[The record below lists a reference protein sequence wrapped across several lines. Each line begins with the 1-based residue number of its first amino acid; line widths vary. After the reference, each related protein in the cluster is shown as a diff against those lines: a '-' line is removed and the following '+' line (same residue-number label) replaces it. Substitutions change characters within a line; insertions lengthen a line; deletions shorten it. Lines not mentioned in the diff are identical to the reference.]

1 MTENKYL
8 PIGSTIAKK
17 YEVIDILGEDEF
29 EILYLV
35 RDLHRKGSFF
45 VLKELFL
52 ETFSA
57 RTNQVVYTLP
67 EAEGVFDKRKK
78 QIIEEIEAQKLNL
91 NLDEIKVYGY
101 EEDNNT
107 IYTIMAFSNNASLEK
122 YLQYTPKDIN
132 SLPTLDEL
140 LNAEKKGKSIFFF
153 LKLLLFIG
161 IILVL
166 IFFVHQYFQK
176 DSIEEK
182 LKTSATMDYP
192 KLQDRTKIKKE
203 IEIKESIKVLEV
215 LVKPMLDKQV
225 AIKYED
231 NISAKLELVEE
242 VEIEENLTTI
252 ITKDIKSVVMEEV
265 ALKEIDMNTSVI
277 ETNQTVILKEKKIEE
292 NLTIVDDEI
301 SIQTSMKSFLDAYI
315 DASASTVEGTL
326 KFYDKEVQRYFKLKN
341 ATHKSISN
349 SQKRYNRKWIKR
361 EFKISD
367 FKIMKSYKKDNINY
381 FDIKTTTV
389 WSVSNKRGKKL
400 STYYEN

>member
-1 MTENKYL
+1 ME
-8 PIGSTIAKK
+8 
-17 YEVIDILGEDEF
+17 
-29 EILYLV
+29 
-35 RDLHRKGSFF
+35 
-45 VLKELFL
+45 
-52 ETFSA
+52 
-57 RTNQVVYTLP
+57 
-67 EAEGVFDKRKK
+67 
-78 QIIEEIEAQKLNL
+78 
-91 NLDEIKVYGY
+91 
-101 EEDNNT
+101 
-107 IYTIMAFSNNASLEK
+107 FSNNASLEK

-140 LNAEKKGKSIFFF
+140 LNAEKKGKSTSFF
-153 LKLLLFIG
+153 LKLFLFLG

-166 IFFVHQYFQK
+166 MFYLYQYFQR

-231 NISAKLELVEE
+231 NIFAKLELVEE

-277 ETNQTVILKEKKIEE
+277 EENQTVILKEKKIEE

-400 STYYEN
+400 SSTSRGFMTLKEVENSFKITSIYTLK